1 MGILTPNSRKQFLL
15 LLFAFTI
22 ASACFAHVGSPNVY
36 FQGEAGPYHL
46 VVMVRTP
53 QMIPGIAEVEIRSDK
68 PGIRQIKITPLFI
81 VGAGSKYP
89 PPPDVLRPIQGDAQF
104 FAGKIWLM
112 ESGSWQ
118 VRIEADG
125 DAGSGTVAVPVPAA
139 ARSTLPMQKELG
151 ALLLGLMVLLVAA
164 IVSIMGAARR
174 ESQLNPGDQP
184 GPQQKRGA
192 RFVMM
197 GTFVAVV
204 AVLVLGRWWWASDA
218 AAKSNVMIYR
228 PPKLHVSLAPDGKM
242 ILNMGE
248 SDWHVRRP
256 ETVMTAL
263 IPDHGHLMHLF
274 LIRTPQID
282 RFCHLHPEQSG
293 RYYTFSDNLPAIK
306 PGHYKIFADIVRAS
320 GFPDTMVA
328 DAEIPNMQGKSLTG
342 DDSEASAP
350 ALVESGKDTLSAALP
365 DGGRMVWERDSAPLT
380 SNRLLWFRFRVDDAN
395 GKPVADLE
403 PYMGMAAHAV
413 FVASDFSVFAHVHPD
428 GSVPMAA
435 LTLADA
441 SLGASQD
448 RSQDSMAGMSMPSM
462 NMSSAALPPE
472 VSFPYGFP
480 KPGVYRIFV
489 QVKRHGLIETGVFD
503 AHVN

>member
-1 MGILTPNSRKQFLL
+1 MPSLTPNSRTRFVS
-15 LLFAFTI
+15 LLFAVTI
-22 ASACFAHVGSPNVY
+22 AGACFAHVGSPNVY

-53 QMIPGIAEVEIRSDK
+53 QMIPGVAEVEIRSDR
-68 PGIRQIKITPLFI
+68 PGIREVKITPLFI
-81 VGAGSKYP
+81 VGEGSKYP
-89 PPPDVLRPIQGDAQF
+89 PPPDVLRPTQGDAQF
-104 FAGKIWLM
+104 FSGKIWLM

-125 DAGSGTVAVPVPAA
+125 DAGSGTLAVPVPAA
-139 ARSTLPMQKELG
+139 ARSTLPMQKQLG
-151 ALLLGLMVLLVAA
+151 AVLFGLMVLLVAA

-192 RFVMM
+192 RLVMI

-218 AAKSNVMIYR
+218 AAKSSVMIYR
-228 PPKLHVSLAPDGKM
+228 PPKLQVSLLPDGQM
-242 ILNMGE
+242 TLDMGE
-248 SDWHVRRP
+248 SAWHIRRP
-256 ETVMTAL
+256 DTVMTAL

-274 LIRTPQID
+274 LIRMPQMD
-282 RFCHLHPEQSG
+282 QFYHLHPDETASQA
-293 RYYTFSDNLPAIK
+293 FVDNLPPIA

-328 DAEIPNMQGKSLTG
+328 DAGIPNVQGKPLTG

-350 ALVESGKDTLSAALP
+350 ALVDGGKDTVSASLP
-365 DGGRMVWERDSAPLT
+365 DGARMVWERDSAPLA
-380 SNRLLWFRFRVDDAN
+380 SNRLLWFRFRVDDAS
-395 GKPVADLE
+395 GKPVTDLE

-441 SLGASQD
+441 SLGASQNM
-448 RSQDSMAGMSMPSM
+448 SQNSMAAMSMPGM
-462 NMSSAALPPE
+462 NISSAALPPE

>member
-1 MGILTPNSRKQFLL
+1 M
-15 LLFAFTI
+15 
-22 ASACFAHVGSPNVY
+22 GSPNVY

-68 PGIRQIKITPLFI
+68 PGVRQIKITPLYI

-89 PPPDVLRPIQGDAQF
+89 PPPDVLGPTQGDPQF

-139 ARSTLPMQKELG
+139 ARNTLPMQKELG
-151 ALLLGLMVLLVAA
+151 ALLFGLMILLVAA

-184 GPQQKRGA
+184 GTQQRRGA
-192 RFVMM
+192 RFVMV

-204 AVLVLGRWWWASDA
+204 AILVLGRLWWTSAA
-218 AAKSNVMIYR
+218 AAKSTLMIYQ
-228 PPKLHVSLAPDGKM
+228 PPKLRVSFAPDGKLL
-242 ILNMGE
+242 LNMGE
-248 SDWHVRRP
+248 SDWHIRRP

-274 LIRTPQID
+274 LIRMPQMD
-282 RFCHLHPEQSG
+282 KFYHLHPDQTG
-293 RYYTFSDNLPAIK
+293 PQAFADDLPPIA

-328 DAEIPNMQGKSLTG
+328 DADLPNTPGKPMTG
-342 DDSEASAP
+342 DDSEAWAP
-350 ALVESGKDTLSAALP
+350 VLADGGEDTASSGLP
-365 DGGRMVWERDSAPLT
+365 DGGRMVWERDSTPLT
-380 SNRLLWFRFRVDDAN
+380 SNRLLWFRFRVEDAA
-395 GKPVADLE
+395 GKPATDLE

-413 FVASDFSVFAHVHPD
+413 FVASDFRVFAHVHPD
-428 GSVPMAA
+428 GSIPMAA

-441 SLGASQD
+441 SLPGG
-448 RSQDSMAGMSMPSM
+448 RDSSSSSMPGMLMPGM
-462 NMSSAALPPE
+462 NTRAAKLPAD

-480 KPGVYRIFV
+480 KAGTYRIFV
-489 QVKRHGLIETGVFD
+489 QVKRHGTIETGVFD